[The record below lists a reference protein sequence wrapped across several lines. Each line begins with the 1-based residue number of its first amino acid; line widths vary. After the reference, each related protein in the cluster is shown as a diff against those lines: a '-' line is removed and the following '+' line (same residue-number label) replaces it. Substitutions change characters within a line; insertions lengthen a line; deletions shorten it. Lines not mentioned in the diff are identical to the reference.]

1 MGGGGAE
8 NTVITPKSEGWGKWG
23 GEVALK
29 TQGLLQSQWLVG
41 RLTSEKQITVFIVPS
56 SRLYSHCLYVT
67 VIL

>member
-41 RLTSEKQITVFIVPS
+41 RLTSEKQIMFLLCRLPAFIPTVFM
-56 SRLYSHCLYVT
+56 
-67 VIL
+67 